1 MCGDEMKH
9 IGHPFKCVTRYENED
24 YYCCLREVDTIKE
37 ILSQFLE
44 IIMGNSY
51 QSSKNYGARIAY
63 KGATLSPDDKI
74 FPILSKKIDNIV
86 MLIFKPPIKRNSKF
100 PIKSIERSNKKRK
113 VI

>member
-37 ILSQFLE
+37 ILSQFLK

-51 QSSKNYGARIAY
+51 QSSKSYSARIAY
-63 KGATLSPDDKI
+63 NGATLSPDDKI
-74 FPILSKKIDNIV
+74 CQTFSKKIGNIV
-86 MLIFKPPIKRNSKF
+86 ILFLDHQLKVVLSFQSSRLNALIR
-100 PIKSIERSNKKRK
+100 KRK
-113 VI
+113 EN